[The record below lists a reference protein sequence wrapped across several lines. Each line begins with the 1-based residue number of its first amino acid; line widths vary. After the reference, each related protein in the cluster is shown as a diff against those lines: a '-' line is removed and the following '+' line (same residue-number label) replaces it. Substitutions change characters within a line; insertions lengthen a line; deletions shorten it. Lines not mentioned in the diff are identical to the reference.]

1 LERSPSRRRADT
13 GLCQRS
19 HHERAVHTAQ
29 ATATGGREGR
39 VRSSDG
45 ALNLDLAIPRELG
58 GPGGVATNPE
68 QLFAAG
74 FAACFE
80 NAIRLVARR
89 RRLPIGQASV
99 TARVGIGPT
108 DIGGYQ
114 LEVELHAQLPDL
126 DHDTAREI
134 VEAAHQVCP
143 YSNAVRGNVDVVA
156 VVDPAPDVI

>member
-1 LERSPSRRRADT
+1 MNVLY
-13 GLCQRS
+13 
-19 HHERAVHTAQ
+19 TAE
-29 ATATGGREGR
+29 ATARGGREGR

-45 ALNLDLAIPRELG
+45 ALNLELSIPKELG

-89 RRLPIGQASV
+89 KKVPIGHASV

-108 DIGGYQ
+108 ETGGYQ
-114 LEVELHAQLPDL
+114 LGVELHAQLPDV
-126 DHDTAREI
+126 DPETARGI
-134 VEAAHQVCP
+134 VDAAHVVCP
-143 YSNAVRGNVDVVA
+143 YSNAVRGNVDVV
-156 VVDPAPDVI
+156 VTLDPPPEVI

>member
-1 LERSPSRRRADT
+1 MGGVVKALYVAE
-13 GLCQRS
+13 
-19 HHERAVHTAQ
+19 

-45 ALNLDLAIPRELG
+45 ALTVDLAIPRELG

-114 LEVELHAQLPDL
+114 LEVELHAQ
-126 DHDTAREI
+126 
-134 VEAAHQVCP
+134 
-143 YSNAVRGNVDVVA
+143 
-156 VVDPAPDVI
+156 

>member
-1 LERSPSRRRADT
+1 MNVLY
-13 GLCQRS
+13 
-19 HHERAVHTAQ
+19 TAL
-29 ATATGGREGR
+29 ATATGGREGG
-39 VRSSDG
+39 VGSSDG
-45 ALNLDLAIPRELG
+45 ALNLDRAIPRELG

-126 DHDTAREI
+126 DTAQEI
-134 VEAAHQVCP
+134 VKMAHQVCP

>member
-1 LERSPSRRRADT
+1 MNVLY
-13 GLCQRS
+13 
-19 HHERAVHTAQ
+19 TAE
-29 ATATGGREGR
+29 ATARGGREGR

-45 ALNLDLAIPRELG
+45 ALNLELSIPKELG

-89 RRLPIGQASV
+89 RRVQIGHALV

-108 DIGGYQ
+108 DGGGYQ
-114 LEVELHAQLPDL
+114 LAVELHAQLPEL
-126 DHDTAREI
+126 EREMALE
-134 VEAAHQVCP
+134 VLEAAHLVCP
-143 YSNAVRGNVDVVA
+143 YSNAVRGNVEVV
-156 VVDPAPDVI
+156 VELDPAPDVI